1 MGLDRRAFITFV
13 AGVAAAAP
21 LTPLAWKPVDDLSIW
36 TQNWQWT
43 PKIPNRAMYFA
54 QMASKMDPS
63 GAGIRVALAGDNPCA
78 VYGDADQPLSKGGVT
93 AVAANEVKLLYSPSR
108 VRGPMRRTEAGLEP
122 VSWDEALD
130 LLASKL
136 EAAGDKVAFING
148 DETGT
153 AGEVFSAFT
162 EARGGKYFM
171 MPTEGQSAAKAWS
184 LLGGSGQPG
193 YDIEKSDYVLMLG
206 ADALESWG
214 TVVRNARAFGDT
226 HPADARPS
234 ARYVFCGPV
243 QNNTATVADRWVPAR
258 PGSMETLALG
268 LAHQLIKAGHSAD
281 SPDFGAF
288 KARVLG
294 EFSPEQVAKV
304 TGVSVAEQSR
314 LAHELASASRPL
326 VLSGSEF
333 GHGAGA
339 GPVMAGLALNV
350 LLDRVDRP
358 GGLRSLPEAP
368 TVVAG
373 AKGRRD
379 AYGNDLVAWL
389 DKVNSGAESVE
400 VAMVYDANPAY
411 ALPAAA
417 DMAAALKKTPF
428 TVSFNTFMDETAETA
443 DLILPSSMT
452 LERHDDVYTPYGSG
466 QVSYIRNK
474 PVMAPAFDTR
484 HGVDAILA
492 TASRLGMDLG
502 FQRFSQVL
510 AAKADALGVS
520 RKAGKTFVA
529 DASAGPAT
537 LRLTPAASA
546 PVSPAGPGRIGGLA
560 LAPVNR
566 RNLGTSKV
574 SLPPICVNTV
584 RRGDIDGDAICV
596 SMNSRT
602 AREQGLRSG
611 DTVRVAGARARLTAR
626 VAISERVMDGVV
638 AAPMGLGHTA
648 FNDASGMGGNV
659 YTLLSVAD
667 EPASGLTKWTGSTVA
682 IAKA

>member
-21 LTPLAWKPVDDLSIW
+21 LTPLAWKPVDDISIW

-43 PKIPNRAMYFA
+43 PKIPNRAMYFS

-78 VYGDADQPLSKGGVT
+78 VYGDAEQPLSRGGVT
-93 AVAANEVKLLYSPSR
+93 AMAANEVKLLYSPAR
-108 VRGPMRRTEAGLEP
+108 VRQPMRRTASGLEP
-122 VSWDEALD
+122 VSWNEALD

-136 EAAGDKVAFING
+136 DAAGDKVAFING

-162 EARGGKYFM
+162 KARGGKYFM
-171 MPTEGQSAAKAWS
+171 MPTEGQSAARAWA
-184 LLGGSGQPG
+184 LLGGSGQVG
-193 YDIEKSDYVLMLG
+193 YDIEKADYVLMLG

-214 TVVRNARAFGDT
+214 TVVRNAKAFGDT
-226 HPADARPS
+226 HPADAKAT

-243 QNNTATVADRWVPAR
+243 QNNTATVADRWVPAK
-258 PGSMETLALG
+258 PGAMETLALG
-268 LAHQLIKAGHSAD
+268 LANRLIQAGAKADA
-281 SPDFGAF
+281 PDFGEF
-288 KARVLG
+288 KAKAARYTPERVA
-294 EFSPEQVAKV
+294 QV
-304 TGVSVAEQSR
+304 TGVSVREQAR
-314 LAHELASASRPL
+314 LADELAQASRPL
-326 VLSGSEF
+326 ILAGSEF

-350 LLDRVDRP
+350 LLGRVDKP
-358 GGLRSLPEAP
+358 GGLRILPEAP

-373 AKGRRD
+373 AAGRAE
-379 AYGNDLVAWL
+379 AYESDLTAWL
-389 DKVNSGAESVE
+389 GKVHSGAERVE

-411 ALPAAA
+411 ALPAAVNPA
-417 DMAAALKKTPF
+417 QTLKKVPF

-466 QVSYIRNK
+466 QVTYTRNK

-484 HGVDAILA
+484 HGADAVLA
-492 TASRLGMDLG
+492 VAGRLGMDLG
-502 FQRFSQVL
+502 YKRFTQVL
-510 AAKADALGVS
+510 AAKADALGVTV
-520 RKAGKTFVA
+520 KGGKTFTA
-529 DASAGPAT
+529 DATAGVGRV
-537 LRLTPAASA
+537 RLAPAAA
-546 PVSPAGPGRIGGLA
+546 EPVSPARSGLA

-574 SLPPICVNTV
+574 ALPPICVNTM
-584 RRGDIDGDAICV
+584 RPGDMDEDAICV

-602 AREQGLRSG
+602 AREQGLRGG
-611 DTVRVAGARARLTAR
+611 DMVNVAGTATRLTAK

-638 AAPMGLGHTA
+638 AAPLGLGHTA
-648 FNDASGMGGNV
+648 SNDASGKGGNV
-659 YTLLSVAD
+659 YALLSVAD

>member
-21 LTPLAWKPVDDLSIW
+21 LTPLAWKPVDDISIW

-43 PKIPNRAMYFA
+43 PKIPNRAMYFS

-63 GAGIRVALAGDNPCA
+63 GAGIRVCLAGDNPCA
-78 VYGDADQPLSKGGVT
+78 VYGDAEQPLSKGGVT
-93 AVAANEVKLLYSPSR
+93 AMAANEVKLLYSPSR
-108 VRGPMRRTEAGLEP
+108 VRRPMRRTAGGLEP
-122 VSWDEALD
+122 VSWNEALD
-130 LLASKL
+130 LLAAKL
-136 EAAGDKVAFING
+136 DAAGDKVAFING

-162 EARGGKYFM
+162 AARGGKYFM
-171 MPTEGQSAAKAWS
+171 MPTEAQSAAKAWS
-184 LLGGSGQPG
+184 MLGGSGEVG

-214 TVVRNARAFGDT
+214 TVVRNARAFGDS
-226 HPADARPS
+226 HPADAQ
-234 ARYVFCGPV
+234 AGAQYVFCGPV

-268 LAHQLIKAGHSAD
+268 LAHQLIKAGAKAD
-281 SPDFGAF
+281 TPDFGAF
-288 KARVLG
+288 KARLG
-294 EFSPEQVAKV
+294 RYTPEHVAEV
-304 TGVSVAEQSR
+304 TGVSVREQNR
-314 LAHELASASRPL
+314 MVQELAQASRPL
-326 VLSGSEF
+326 VLAGSEF

-350 LLDRVDRP
+350 LLGRVDKP

-373 AKGRRD
+373 AKSRRQAWQD
-379 AYGNDLVAWL
+379 DLVAWMG
-389 DKVNSGAESVE
+389 KVSSGTEQVE
-400 VAMVYDANPAY
+400 LAMIYDANPAY

-417 DMAAALKKTPF
+417 DVADALKKVPF

-466 QVSYIRNK
+466 LATYTRNK

-484 HGVDAILA
+484 HAADAVLA
-492 TASRLGMDLG
+492 VAGRLGMDLG
-502 FQRFSQVL
+502 YKRFTQVL

-520 RKAGKTFVA
+520 GKGGKTYVA
-529 DASAGPAT
+529 DATAGPAR
-537 LRLTPAASA
+537 LNLTPAASE
-546 PVSPAGPGRIGGLA
+546 PVSPADSGKIGGLA

-574 SLPPICVNTV
+574 AMPPICVNTV

-602 AREQGLRSG
+602 AREQGLRAG
-611 DTVRVAGARARLTAR
+611 DTVSVAGSRARLTAK

-648 FNDASGMGGNV
+648 FNDASGKGGNV

>member
-21 LTPLAWKPVDDLSIW
+21 LTPLAWKPVDDISIW

-43 PKIPNRAMYFA
+43 PKLPNRAVYFS

-78 VYGDADQPLSKGGVT
+78 VYGDTEQPLSRGGVT
-93 AVAANEVKLLYSPSR
+93 AMAANEVKLLYSPAR
-108 VRGPMRRTEAGLEP
+108 VRQPMRRTEAGLAP

-130 LLASKL
+130 LLAAKL
-136 EAAGDKVAFING
+136 DAAGRRVAFING

-153 AGEVFSAFT
+153 AGEVFSAFA

-171 MPTEGQSAAKAWS
+171 MPTEAQSAAKAWS
-184 LLGGSGQPG
+184 MLGGAGEVG
-193 YDIEKSDYVLMLG
+193 YDIEKADFVLMLG

-214 TVVRNARAFGDT
+214 TVVRNARAFGDS
-226 HPADARPS
+226 HPAEKQAS
-234 ARYVFCGPV
+234 AQYVFCGPV
-243 QNNTATVADRWVPAR
+243 RNNTATVADRWVPAR

-268 LAHQLIKAGHSAD
+268 LAHHLIRSGATAD
-281 SPDFGAF
+281 TPDFGEF
-288 KARVLG
+288 KARVLSR
-294 EFSPEQVAKV
+294 FTPEKVAKV
-304 TGVSVAEQSR
+304 TGVSVADQAR
-314 LAHELASASRPL
+314 LAKELASASRPL
-326 VLSGSEF
+326 VLAGSEF

-350 LLDRVDRP
+350 LLGRVDRP

-373 AKGRRD
+373 AKSRRE
-379 AYGNDLVAWL
+379 AYEADLAAWL
-389 DKVNSGAESVE
+389 GKVSSGAEQVE

-411 ALPAAA
+411 ALPADA
-417 DMAAALKKTPF
+417 DAAAALAKVPF

-466 QVSYIRNK
+466 QVAYTRNK

-484 HGVDAILA
+484 HAADAVLA
-492 TASRLGMDLG
+492 VAGRLGMDLG
-502 FQRFSQVL
+502 YTGFRQVL
-510 AAKADALGVS
+510 AAKADALGVA
-520 RKAGKTFVA
+520 KTGGKTFVA
-529 DASAGPAT
+529 DATAGPGRV
-537 LRLTPAASA
+537 RLVPAAA
-546 PVSPAGPGRIGGLA
+546 EPVSPARSGLA

-574 SLPPICVNTV
+574 ALPPICVNTV
-584 RRGDIDGDAICV
+584 RRSDIDGDAICV
-596 SMNSRT
+596 SLNSRT
-602 AREQGLRSG
+602 AREQGLRAG
-611 DTVRVAGARARLTAR
+611 DMVSVAGAKARMTAR

-648 FNDASGMGGNV
+648 WDNDASGKGGNV